1 VLSGDSETPKIVG
14 IKAIVILI
22 LQMIMMKEFLM

>member
-1 VLSGDSETPKIVG
+1 VLSGDLETLKIVG

-22 LQMIMMKEFLM
+22 LQMIMMKGFLM